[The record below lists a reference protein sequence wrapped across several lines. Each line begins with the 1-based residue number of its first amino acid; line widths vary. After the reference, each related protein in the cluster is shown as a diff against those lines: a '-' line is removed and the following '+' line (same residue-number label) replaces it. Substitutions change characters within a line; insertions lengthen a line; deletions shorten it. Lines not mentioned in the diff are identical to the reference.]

1 MIDPWRCVPLGFR
14 AERCRSVIAACS
26 ANAGPRD
33 NTGAPAFP
41 SIPRRDA
48 AAASGYPTGASP
60 SRGAV
65 AGLGVSG
72 RRVLGVGAVRR

>member
-1 MIDPWRCVPLGFR
+1 MIDFYRCVPLGFR
-14 AERCRSVIAACS
+14 AERCGSVLAACS

-48 AAASGYPTGASP
+48 AATSGYPTGMLP
-60 SRGAV
+60 SRGGA

-72 RRVLGVGAVRR
+72 RLVLGAGVCRR